1 MRGIVA
7 LEDGT
12 VFEGESFGAPGESV
26 GEVVFNT
33 SLTGYQEIL
42 TDPSY
47 TSQIITMTYPL
58 IGNYGV
64 NETDVESS
72 RVQVRGFLV
81 KEACKYPSNFR
92 SQKSIAQYLQENTI
106 IGIEDIDTRALTRH
120 IRLQGA
126 MKAALWAGEGNSNP
140 DDLVDKAK
148 AWEGLVGVDCVKEV
162 TCEKPYIWNDR
173 SDRQNSSVPVRFSI
187 VAFDF
192 GIKYNILRILES
204 LGCKI
209 TVVPANT
216 SADEVKTLNPDGIFL
231 SNGPGDPA
239 AVTYAIETIK
249 SLFGYRP
256 IFGICLGHQLLGLAL
271 GAKTYKL
278 KFGHRGGNHPV
289 RNMKTGAIEITAQNH
304 GFCVDMESLPENGGI
319 EMTHLNLNDITCEG
333 LSDLEREIFCVQ
345 YHPEASPGPHDSG
358 YLFEQF
364 ITMLE
369 KRKGN

>member
-1 MRGIVA
+1 LKGIVA

-12 VFEGESFGAPGESV
+12 IFEGESFGAFGESV

-47 TSQIITMTYPL
+47 ASQIITMTYPL

-81 KEACKYPSNFR
+81 KEACAYPSNFK
-92 SQKSIAQYLQENTI
+92 SQKSIAQYLQENSI
-106 IGIEDIDTRALTRH
+106 IGIQDIDTRALTRH

-126 MKAALWAGEGNSNP
+126 MKAALWAGEESGNK

-148 AWEGLVGVDCVKEV
+148 AWEGLVGFDCVKGV
-162 TCEKPYIWNDR
+162 TCKKPYVWNER
-173 SDRQNSSVPVRFSI
+173 SDKNHDTKKCRFSI

-192 GIKYNILRILES
+192 GIKYNILRILEN
-204 LGCKI
+204 LGCSI
-209 TVVPANT
+209 TVVPAST
-216 SADEVKTLNPDGIFL
+216 SAEAVKAMNPDGIFL

-239 AVTYAIETIK
+239 AVSYAIETIK
-249 SLFGYRP
+249 ELIGFRP
-256 IFGICLGHQLLGLAL
+256 LFGICLGHQLLGLAL
-271 GAKTYKL
+271 GGKTYKL
-278 KFGHRGGNHPV
+278 KFGHRGANHPV
-289 RNMKTGAIEITAQNH
+289 RNMKTGTIEITSQNH
-304 GFCVDMESLPENGGI
+304 GFCVDGNSLPSDVNVV
-319 EMTHLNLNDITCEG
+319 MSHLNLNDQTCEG
-333 LSDLEREIFCVQ
+333 LSDKERNLFCVQ

-364 ITMLE
+364 IEMLE
-369 KRKGN
+369 RQINS